1 MGLPVELSPVDL
13 SSKVTLSEVSAVR
26 LSICRHFV
34 RASSEVSDVPSVDA
48 LCFFLTVC
56 SSCPPDWLVP
66 ASRSFTCS
74 SRCRCARCPRSTPC
88 PGRHRRRGGAWG
100 TCAGAGTGTAS
111 LCWPRR
117 RKAGSG
123 FSGHWTAGKAPCAG
137 NEVSVKDKN
146 GHGNLVLFVTEK
158 SEATLRVQGNTGHP
172 G

>member
-123 FSGHWTAGKAPCAG
+123 FSGHWTAGTDMETSFC
-137 NEVSVKDKN
+137 
-146 GHGNLVLFVTEK
+146 LW
-158 SEATLRVQGNTGHP
+158 LRSQRPLCVCKEILAIPVNRAVYKKK
-172 G
+172 